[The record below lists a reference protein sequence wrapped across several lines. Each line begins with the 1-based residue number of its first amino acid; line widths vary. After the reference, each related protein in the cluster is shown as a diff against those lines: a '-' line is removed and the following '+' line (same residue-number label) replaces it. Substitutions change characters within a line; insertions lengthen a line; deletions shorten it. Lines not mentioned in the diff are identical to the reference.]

1 MGYKVQFEN
10 GHTVEFDAKP
20 SDSDIEEAFAHT
32 QSITP
37 PKESLLEKA
46 KGVGEGA
53 LNVLTGVAA
62 PISGPIMGGLTALNE
77 MAAGRS
83 ARERVPNYESL
94 IENATYVPRT
104 ETGQDI
110 AQAAGEFTNRY
121 LIPIAPMLGVTGLGK
136 GFQSRAKPFLKEAP
150 EVKLTPQE
158 QRITELK
165 TTKVS
170 TPGPEALQRPG
181 EALNAF
187 ERQVKAEE
195 PIYVDKEGFAT
206 QSKDLLETAQQQ
218 RDLLNE
224 RLTEERKAQDAQAFL
239 EAEQMPIFDPEAEM
253 HRAYTDIRAATAE
266 GGERAFT
273 RKEFEKILENLAE
286 KEDPNARKGTG
297 FRMPP
302 PEEMDAAYA
311 NYLQHLDETQGSF
324 FDIGSRQEAWQKG
337 PVPEERQFFPTER
350 EGHPF
355 IENPEQAK
363 DTRNYELRKEIDAE
377 KSVAAGAGVEPSKFS
392 VSEFLRKNTLGEISS
407 KTTSPY
413 ARVAQEA
420 LYQEDHPLHNHPVF
434 GNKLSD
440 IAHTGIESPEHALEL
455 VSKSKDVSQNKVQK
469 AFNYLT
475 KGQWIKGRVNHP
487 LVHFTVDVMNDNADY
502 GHALVAE
509 RVHKVYDNAIRDLKG
524 KDRTEV
530 AELLSTSDLLQKELT
545 PEQLDSWGLSKEAR
559 HAIEVVQENMKISLD
574 ETNRALRAVGSKEIE
589 ARKGY
594 IPMNAKGNHRKVAYK
609 YVKDEQG
616 NILRDSEGN
625 PQTTVVGVLGSDF
638 LTLPK
643 IKVKGVEVE
652 RGWSL
657 DRMERYMLEKD
668 PELMFSK
675 PIDLSAG
682 RGLHD
687 ATEGAALEV
696 LKRLADDN
704 NNIKQFLETLQL
716 VAAEDPKSYMGMM
729 KHTKAKKGV
738 WGMEGRK
745 PWLSAEENAEQLF
758 QNMRDYQ
765 ERAMKW
771 GFLAEGAADVNQVM
785 RSEQVALDHPN
796 AVRLS
801 EKILQQHLG
810 ITATKISK
818 AFDTIIAGAFLGN
831 RALPQIMS
839 QTARG
844 ISNKL
849 LFGWFNP
856 GFLMAQILQPVMETP
871 AMAMYLKSKGAS
883 VDSFGAMSMA
893 KATLWMAKMTE
904 PGRKVSELAPYQKE
918 AIEYAK
924 QNAVYPEDLV
934 EHNKEL
940 RRSASY
946 YVNTTAD
953 YLPKKADTATR
964 MFNFYT
970 YVEML
975 HEAGVTPEQG
985 LYKQAHELTK
995 KTMNDYSRANRP
1007 AIYDELGM
1015 LGDSIYNLQSYP
1027 HNQISKLSFFF
1038 DHLVK
1043 ERSLE
1048 AVAPFITQTMSTIV
1062 GAGLIGLPFMGL
1074 WAVVYQQLSE
1084 LLGEPRDL
1092 TLDMMNASSK
1102 VFGAL
1107 GPDAQYMGSHG
1118 IFAALGIDMSNR
1130 LAGPFAS
1137 GRTATDVL
1145 APGLSKVGG
1154 AVSSTAKAVVNP
1166 KQENIEAALYNAAPS
1181 GAQGLLDT
1189 MLFQKDNLAKS
1200 KNPENFK
1207 IMAERTPGD
1216 ITARKFGLTGIQEAT
1231 SKTKE
1236 FHEDQLDRVYGDIR
1250 KQALN
1255 GMKNDLWYGRDI
1267 SDNLAT
1273 FVIEGQGDIKAFDR
1287 TLQQMIVEGNVSPQ
1301 TARMLRDTASK
1312 SMPRIQSLARRTQ

>member
-10 GHTVEFDAKP
+10 GHTVEFDSKP
-20 SDSDIEEAFAHT
+20 SDSDIDEAYAHT
-32 QSITP
+32 QSLVQ

-46 KGVGEGA
+46 TGVGEGA
-53 LNVLTGVAA
+53 LNVLTGIAA
-62 PISGPIMGGLTALNE
+62 PITGPIMGGLTALNE
-77 MAAGRS
+77 VAAGRS
-83 ARERVPNYESL
+83 AKERVPSYESL
-94 IENATYVPRT
+94 IENATYSPRT
-104 ETGQDI
+104 EIGQDI

-121 LIPIAPMLGVTGLGK
+121 LIPIAPMLGVTGVGK
-136 GFQSRAKPFLKEAP
+136 LSQPRAKAVLREAP
-150 EVKLTPQE
+150 EVKINPQE
-158 QRITELK
+158 QRVAELK
-165 TTKVS
+165 ARKVS
-170 TPGPEALQRPG
+170 TPGPEGFQRPG
-181 EALNAF
+181 QALDAF

-195 PIYVDKEGFAT
+195 PIYVNKEGFAT
-206 QSKDLLETAQQQ
+206 QSKDLLDVAQQQ

-224 RLTEERKAQDAQAFL
+224 RLTEERKAQEAQNFL

-253 HRAYTDIRAATAE
+253 HRAYTDIRAATKE

-311 NYLQHLDETQGSF
+311 NYLQHLDENQGSF

-355 IENPEQAK
+355 IENIEQAK
-363 DTRNYELRKEIDAE
+363 DTKEYELRKEIDAE
-377 KSVAAGAGVEPSKFS
+377 KSVAAGAGVEVPKFS
-392 VSEFLRKNTLGEISS
+392 VSDFLRKNTLGEITS
-407 KTTSPY
+407 KEPSPY
-413 ARVAQEA
+413 ARAAQEA

-434 GNKLSD
+434 GNRLSD
-440 IAHTGIESPEHALEL
+440 IAHTGIESPEHAIEL
-455 VSKSKDVSQNKVQK
+455 VSKSKDVAQNKVQK

-487 LVHFTVDVMNDNADY
+487 LVHFTVDVMNDNANY

-524 KDRTEV
+524 KDRTDV
-530 AELLSTSDLLQKELT
+530 AELINTSDLLQKEIT

-559 HAIEVVQENMKISLD
+559 HAIEVIQENMKISLD

-609 YVKDEQG
+609 YAKDEQG
-616 NILRDSEGN
+616 NIISDEKGN
-625 PQTTVVGVLGSDF
+625 PKTTVVGVISSDF

-643 IKVKGVEVE
+643 VKVKGIEVE

-657 DRMERYMLEKD
+657 DRLQRYMLEKD
-668 PELMFSK
+668 PELMFSESVNFSGNK
-675 PIDLSAG
+675 
-682 RGLHD
+682 GLHN

-696 LKRLADDN
+696 LKRLADN
-704 NNIKQFLETLQL
+704 NKDIKQFLETLQI

-765 ERAMKW
+765 ERSMKW

-785 RSEQVALDHPN
+785 RSEQVAMDHPN

-810 ITATKISK
+810 ITATNVAK
-818 AFDTIIAGAFLGN
+818 AFDTIISGAFLGN
-831 RALPQIMS
+831 KALPQMMS

-856 GFLMAQILQPVMETP
+856 GFLMAQILQPVLETP

-883 VDSFGAMSMA
+883 VDSFGATSMA
-893 KATLWMAKMTE
+893 KATLWMGKMTE
-904 PGRKVSELAPYQKE
+904 PGRKISDLAPYQKE
-918 AIEYAK
+918 ALEYAK

-934 EHNKEL
+934 EHNQQLK
-940 RRSASY
+940 RNAAY

-975 HEAGVTPEQG
+975 HEAGITPEQG
-985 LYKQAHELTK
+985 LFKQAHELTK

-1038 DHLVK
+1038 DNLVK
-1043 ERSLE
+1043 EKSIE
-1048 AVAPFITQTMSTIV
+1048 AAAPLITQTMSTIV
-1062 GAGLIGLPFMGL
+1062 GAGLIGLPFMAL
-1074 WAVVYQQLSE
+1074 WAAVYQQLSE

-1102 VFGAL
+1102 VFGEL

-1118 IFAALGIDMSNR
+1118 IFAAAGIDMSNR
-1130 LAGPFAS
+1130 LAGPLAS
-1137 GRTATDVL
+1137 SRTPMDILT
-1145 APGLSKVGG
+1145 PGLSKIGG
-1154 AVSSTAKAVVNP
+1154 AVSSTAKAIIDP

-1216 ITARKFGLTGIQEAT
+1216 VTARKFGLTGIQEAT

-1255 GMKNDLWYGRDI
+1255 GMKHDLWYGRDI

-1273 FVIEGQGDIKAFDR
+1273 FVIDGQGDMNSFDK
-1287 TLQQMIVEGNVSPQ
+1287 TLQQLIIDGSVSPQ
-1301 TARMLRDTASK
+1301 TARLLRDTASK